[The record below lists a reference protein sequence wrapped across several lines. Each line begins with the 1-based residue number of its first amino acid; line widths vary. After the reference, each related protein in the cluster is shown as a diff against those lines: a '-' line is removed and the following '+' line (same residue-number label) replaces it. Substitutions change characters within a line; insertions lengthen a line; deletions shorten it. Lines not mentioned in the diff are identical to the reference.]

1 MNPTC
6 PKSEKCPIFIGGVL
20 KRPESEQV
28 YRNLYCNA
36 DKKNY
41 TKCVRFIISE
51 KIGKTAPN
59 DILPNC
65 SRDIDEIIK
74 KVQKTE

>member
-1 MNPTC
+1 MNSIC

-36 DKKNY
+36 GKKNY
-41 TKCVRFIISE
+41 TKCVRFIVSKE
-51 KIGKTAPN
+51 TGKIAPT

-65 SRDIDEIIK
+65 TKDLDDIIK
-74 KVQKTE
+74 KVQETK